1 MCMEKYPDKLYS
13 VPESVVGIILQIIE
27 MSPDKGILLND
38 LKELMSNVDTN
49 DFIDAL
55 TCLYA
60 IQAIKYNSFYF
71 IEKSC

>member
-1 MCMEKYPDKLYS
+1 MENYPDKLYS
-13 VPESVVGIILQIIE
+13 VPESVVGIMLQVMEII
-27 MSPDKGILLND
+27 PDTGLLLND
-38 LKELMSNVDTN
+38 LKKLMSNIDTS

-60 IQAIKYNSFYF
+60 IQAIKYNSVYF

>member
-1 MCMEKYPDKLYS
+1 MEKYPDKLYA
-13 VPESVVGIILQIIE
+13 VPESVVGNMLQVMEII
-27 MSPDKGILLND
+27 PDKGILLND
-38 LKELMSNVDTN
+38 LKDLVSNVDTV

-60 IQAIKYNSFYF
+60 IKAIKYNSFYF

>member
-1 MCMEKYPDKLYS
+1 MENYPDKLYS
-13 VPESVVGIILQIIE
+13 VPESVVGIMLQVMEII
-27 MSPDKGILLND
+27 PDNGILLND
-38 LKELMSNVDTN
+38 LKKLMSNIDTS
-49 DFIDAL
+49 DLIDAL

>member
-1 MCMEKYPDKLYS
+1 MYMEKYPDKLYS
-13 VPESVVGIILQIIE
+13 VPESVIGIMLQIIE
-27 MSPDKGILLND
+27 QIPSKGILLID
-38 LKELMSNVDTN
+38 LKNSMSHIDTN

-60 IQAIKYNSFYF
+60 IQAIKCNSLYF

>member
-1 MCMEKYPDKLYS
+1 MYMEKYPDKLYS
-13 VPESVVGIILQIIE
+13 VPESVVGIMLQIME
-27 MSPDKGILLND
+27 MIPDKGILLND

-60 IQAIKYNSFYF
+60 IQAIKYNSFHF